1 MQIEVLG
8 ASGGEIPECRL
19 TSLLLNDTLALDAGC
34 LTRALS
40 IERQASIEAVLLT
53 HSHIDH
59 LQSLPFVIE
68 NVYHLRDHPLEI
80 WASAAT
86 IDAVRRHLFNDAVWP
101 DFSRLPSELL
111 PAMRFQEIEAGRPVE
126 LAGLRVTP
134 FPVSHPVPTLGF
146 LFEQE
151 GSAVIWSSDTGPT
164 EELWRIANRTPG
176 LAAVCLDTSF
186 ANELQEVADLSMHLT
201 PRSLDRELDKLEVD
215 VPVLLHH
222 LKPPCRTRI
231 VAEVAA
237 LGRSGLDY
245 LEQGATYRFG
255 R

>member
-8 ASGGEIPECRL
+8 SSGGETPECRL
-19 TSLLLNDTLALDAGC
+19 TSLLINDTLALDAGC

-59 LQSLPFVIE
+59 LQSLPFFIE
-68 NVYHLRDHPLEI
+68 NVYHLKDRPFEI

-86 IDAVRRHLFNDAVWP
+86 IDAVRRHMFNNAVWP
-101 DFSRLPSELL
+101 DFSRLPSEVL
-111 PAMRFQEIEAGRPVE
+111 PALRFHELEAGRPVE
-126 LAGLRVTP
+126 LAGLKATP
-134 FPVSHPVPTLGF
+134 FPVSHPVPTFGF

-151 GSAVIWSSDTGPT
+151 GTGVIWSSDTGPT

-186 ANELQEVADLSMHLT
+186 ANELQGVADLSMHLT
-201 PRSLDRELDKLEVD
+201 PRTLDRELDKLTAE

-222 LKPPCRTRI
+222 LKPLCRESI
-231 VAEVAA
+231 LAEVAA

-245 LEQGATYRFG
+245 LEQGRTYHFG